1 MTRVP
6 IIIRVP
12 IVTRGDVFQTIV
24 SFSPDYKNAQVM
36 GTYPTLESARY
47 HYQGD
52 MDNWKRENGSGSCHF
67 AIRQTTLS

>member
-1 MTRVP
+1 MTRMP
-6 IIIRVP
+6 IITRVP
-12 IVTRGDVFQTIV
+12 IVTKGNVFQTIA

-36 GTYPTLESARY
+36 GTYPTLESARS

-52 MDNWKRENGSGSCHF
+52 MDNWRAKNGSGSVHY